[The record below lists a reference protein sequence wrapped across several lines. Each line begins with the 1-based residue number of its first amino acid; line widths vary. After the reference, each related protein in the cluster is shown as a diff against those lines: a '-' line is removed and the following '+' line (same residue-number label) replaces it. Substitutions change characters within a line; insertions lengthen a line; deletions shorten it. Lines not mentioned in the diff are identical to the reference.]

1 MDYLHEADLEPQYK
15 DYQFYFIT
23 KSQKQANITKISDR
37 IRGFSG
43 VTIVQPQYSEKMEKK
58 SALSDAFD
66 FQLFKV
72 KFITNQEP
80 KAYTQ
85 NLLQQVKAIRGVDSY
100 KPLVHT
106 LKLI

>member
-1 MDYLHEADLEPQYK
+1 MDYLQEADLEPQYK

-23 KSQKQANITKISDR
+23 KSQKVANITKISDR
-37 IRGFSG
+37 IRGFKG

-58 SALSDAFD
+58 SALSSAFD

-72 KFITNQEP
+72 KFITNEEP
-80 KAYTQ
+80 KKYAQ
-85 NLLQQVKAIRGVDSY
+85 QLLQQTKAIRGVDSY
-100 KPLVHT
+100 KGIFNT